1 MDNSDTIQTLF
12 VEVLLPLNLKNL
24 FTYRVP
30 IELNEEIIV
39 GKRVSVPFGKK
50 KILAGLIFSI
60 HEKPPKDYEAKYL
73 IDVIDNDTIVDQNQL
88 GLWNWMSSYYMS
100 SLGLVYNA
108 AMPAGLKLEGESK
121 MVLNPDFNPDDTTL
135 DTKETILTEAI
146 RSAKE
151 ISITQATSYLKSR
164 SIHKY
169 VKSLY
174 LKGAILLKDDL
185 QKNYTAKTTTYIKIN
200 EEIASEDQLNDIF
213 NQLEKRAKAQLK
225 TLMTFIAH
233 FGIKS
238 ECEKTKLAKHDVT
251 NASINALIDKG
262 IFIQEKREKSR
273 LQFSLKENPI
283 EELNDT
289 QNQALIEIKSGFNE
303 KKPVLLHG
311 ITGSGKTHIYSHLI
325 KEVLDKKQQ
334 ILYLLPEIALTSQLI
349 TRLQEYFGKKLLVSH
364 SKFTNNERV
373 EIYQA
378 IASGES
384 YLIVGTR
391 SAIFQPLKHLG
402 LIILDEE
409 HESSFK
415 QHEPAPRFNARD
427 TALYIAH
434 KRQVPIILGSATPA
448 IESTF
453 NAQHS
458 KYRLVSL
465 TKRHNHSKLPKIE
478 VVDMKL
484 QKKQK
489 RIRGIFSDTLIE
501 AITDAKKEG
510 KQTILFQNKKGYVPV
525 LECNVCAWT
534 PKCQNCDISLTYY
547 KYQENLR
554 CHYCGFKQE
563 VVNQCVTCGNKGI
576 ELIGYGTERIE
587 DELSL
592 YLPDLSI
599 RRMDYNTTR
608 LKNAHT
614 KIINEFA
621 SGKIDVLIGT
631 QMVAKGLDFENVT
644 TVGILNA
651 DHIINFPDFRS
662 NERAYSLITQVAG
675 RAGRKKD
682 LGKVYLQTSM
692 PDHPIIQKILDHDYV
707 GMYENDLN
715 EREKFNYPPFY
726 RLIQITIKH
735 KDALELYK
743 LGGIAKNKLS
753 TYFGASLLGP
763 EKPYVG
769 KIRNWYILNF
779 VLKIPNQ
786 GGPIKAQ
793 KSKLLQ
799 AIHQLE
805 KTKEFNKARVIIDVD
820 PL

>member
-135 DTKETILTEAI
+135 DTKETILIEAI

-185 QKNYTAKTTTYIKIN
+185 QKNYSAKTTTYIKIN

-283 EELNDT
+283 EELNDA

-402 LIILDEE
+402 LIIVDEE

>member
-1 MDNSDTIQTLF
+1 MDNSNTIQTLF

-88 GLWNWMSSYYMS
+88 ELWNWMSNYYMS

-121 MVLNPDFNPDDTTL
+121 MVLNPDFNPDNTTL
-135 DTKETILTEAI
+135 DTKETILIEAI

-200 EEIASEDQLNDIF
+200 DEIASEDQLNDIF
-213 NQLEKRAKAQLK
+213 NHLEKRAKAQLK

-283 EELNDT
+283 EELNDA
-289 QNQALIEIKSGFNE
+289 QNQALIETKSGFNE

-402 LIILDEE
+402 LIIVDEE

-501 AITDAKKEG
+501 AIADAKKEG

-753 TYFGASLLGP
+753 TYFGSSLLGP

>member
-121 MVLNPDFNPDDTTL
+121 MVLNPDFNPDNATL
-135 DTKETILTEAI
+135 DTKETILIEAI

-200 EEIASEDQLNDIF
+200 EEIANEDQLNDIF

-283 EELNDT
+283 EELNDA

-402 LIILDEE
+402 LIIVDEE

-427 TALYIAH
+427 TALYLAH

-458 KYRLVSL
+458 KFRLVSL

-501 AITDAKKEG
+501 AIADAKKEG

>member
-88 GLWNWMSSYYMS
+88 ELWNWMSNYYMS

-121 MVLNPDFNPDDTTL
+121 MVLNPDFNPDNATL
-135 DTKETILTEAI
+135 DTKETILIEAI

-200 EEIASEDQLNDIF
+200 DEIANEDQLNDIF
-213 NQLEKRAKAQLK
+213 NHLEKRAKAQLK

-283 EELNDT
+283 EELNDA

-402 LIILDEE
+402 LIIVDEE

-427 TALYIAH
+427 TALYLAH

-458 KYRLVSL
+458 KYKLVSL

-501 AITDAKKEG
+501 AIADAKKEG

-753 TYFGASLLGP
+753 TYFGSSLLGP

>member
-121 MVLNPDFNPDDTTL
+121 MVLNPDFNPDNATL
-135 DTKETILTEAI
+135 DTKETILIEAI

-200 EEIASEDQLNDIF
+200 DEIANEDQLNDIF
-213 NQLEKRAKAQLK
+213 NHLEKRAKAQLK

-283 EELNDT
+283 EELNDA

-402 LIILDEE
+402 LIIVDEE

-427 TALYIAH
+427 TALYLAH

-458 KYRLVSL
+458 KYKLVSL

-501 AITDAKKEG
+501 AIADAKKEG

-753 TYFGASLLGP
+753 TYFGSSLLGP

>member
-1 MDNSDTIQTLF
+1 LDNSDTIQTLF

-88 GLWNWMSSYYMS
+88 ELWNWMSNYYMS

-135 DTKETILTEAI
+135 DTKETILIEAI

-200 EEIASEDQLNDIF
+200 EEIANEDQLNDIF

-283 EELNDT
+283 EELNDA

-325 KEVLDKKQQ
+325 KEVLDKRQQ

-402 LIILDEE
+402 LIIVDEE

-489 RIRGIFSDTLIE
+489 RNRGIFSDTLIE

-692 PDHPIIQKILDHDYV
+692 PDHPIIQKILDHDYG

>member
-1 MDNSDTIQTLF
+1 MDNSDIIHTLF

-30 IELNEEIIV
+30 IELNEEIII

-60 HEKPPKDYEAKYL
+60 HEKPPKDYEAKYI
-73 IDVIDNDTIVDQNQL
+73 IDVIDNEAIVDQNQL
-88 GLWNWMSSYYMS
+88 KLWNWISNYYMS

-108 AMPAGLKLEGESK
+108 AMPSGLKLEGESK
-121 MVLNPDFNPDDTTL
+121 IELNPDFNPNNTTL
-135 DTKETILTEAI
+135 DTKETILIEAI

-185 QKNYTAKTTTYIKIN
+185 QKNYTAKTITYIKIN

-233 FGIKS
+233 FGIKN
-238 ECEKTKLAKHDVT
+238 ECEKTKFAKYDVT

-273 LQFSLKENPI
+273 LQFYLKENPI
-283 EELNDT
+283 EELNDD

-391 SAIFQPLKHLG
+391 SAIFQPLKNLG
-402 LIILDEE
+402 LIIIDEE

-415 QHEPAPRFNARD
+415 QHEPSPRFNARD
-427 TALYIAH
+427 TALYMAH
-434 KRQVPIILGSATPA
+434 NRKVPVILGSATPA

-453 NAQHS
+453 NAQNS
-458 KYRLVSL
+458 KYKLVSL
-465 TKRHNHSKLPKIE
+465 TKRHNHSRLPKIE

-489 RIRGIFSDTLIE
+489 RIRGIFSDTLVE
-501 AITDAKKEG
+501 AIADTKKEG

-692 PDHPIIQKILDHDYV
+692 PDHPIIQKILDHNYI

-726 RLIQITIKH
+726 RLIRITIKH

-743 LGGIAKNKLS
+743 LGGITKNKLS
-753 TYFGASLLGP
+753 TYFGSSLLGP

-779 VLKIPNQ
+779 VLKITNQ

-805 KTKEFNKARVIIDVD
+805 NTKEFNKARIIIDVD

>member
-1 MDNSDTIQTLF
+1 MDNSDTIHTLF

-30 IELNEEIIV
+30 IELNEEIII

-50 KILAGLIFSI
+50 KILAGLLFSI
-60 HEKPPKDYEAKYL
+60 HEKPPKDYEAKYI
-73 IDVIDNDTIVDQNQL
+73 IDVIDNEAIVDQNQL
-88 GLWNWMSSYYMS
+88 KLWNWISNYYMS

-108 AMPAGLKLEGESK
+108 AMPSGLKLEGESK
-121 MVLNPDFNPDDTTL
+121 MELNPDFNPNNTTL
-135 DTKETILTEAI
+135 DTKETILIEAI

-151 ISITQATSYLKSR
+151 ISITQATSYLKSK

-185 QKNYTAKTTTYIKIN
+185 QKNYTVKTITYIKIN

-213 NQLEKRAKAQLK
+213 NKLEKRAKAQLK

-233 FGIKS
+233 FGIKN
-238 ECEKTKLAKHDVT
+238 ECEKTKFAKYDVT

-273 LQFSLKENPI
+273 LQFYLKENPI
-283 EELNDT
+283 EELNDD

-391 SAIFQPLKHLG
+391 SAIFQPLKNLG
-402 LIILDEE
+402 LMIIDEE

-415 QHEPAPRFNARD
+415 QHEPSPRFNARD
-427 TALYIAH
+427 TALYMAH
-434 KRQVPIILGSATPA
+434 NRKVPVILGSATPA

-458 KYRLVSL
+458 KYKLVSL
-465 TKRHNHSKLPKIE
+465 TKRHNHSRLPKIE

-489 RIRGIFSDTLIE
+489 RIRGIFSDTLVE
-501 AITDAKKEG
+501 AIADTKKEG

-592 YLPDLSI
+592 YLPDISI

-631 QMVAKGLDFENVT
+631 QMVAKGLDFENVK

-692 PDHPIIQKILDHDYV
+692 PDHPIIQKILDHNYI

-743 LGGIAKNKLS
+743 LGGITKNKLS
-753 TYFGASLLGP
+753 TYFGSSLLGP

-779 VLKIPNQ
+779 VLKITNQ

-805 KTKEFNKARVIIDVD
+805 KTKEFNKARIIIDVD

>member
-1 MDNSDTIQTLF
+1 MDNSDTIHTLF

-30 IELNEEIIV
+30 IELNEEIII

-50 KILAGLIFSI
+50 KILAGLLFSI
-60 HEKPPKDYEAKYL
+60 HEKPPKDYEAKYI
-73 IDVIDNDTIVDQNQL
+73 IDVIDNEAIVDQNQL
-88 GLWNWMSSYYMS
+88 KLWNWISNYYMS

-108 AMPAGLKLEGESK
+108 AMPSGLKLEGESK
-121 MVLNPDFNPDDTTL
+121 MELNPDFNPNNTTL
-135 DTKETILTEAI
+135 DTKETILIEAI

-185 QKNYTAKTTTYIKIN
+185 QKNYTAKTITYIKIN

-233 FGIKS
+233 FGIKN
-238 ECEKTKLAKHDVT
+238 ECEKTKFAKYDVT

-273 LQFSLKENPI
+273 LQFYLKENPI
-283 EELNDT
+283 EELNDD

-391 SAIFQPLKHLG
+391 SAIFQPLKNLG
-402 LIILDEE
+402 LMIIDEE

-415 QHEPAPRFNARD
+415 QHEPGPRFNARD

-434 KRQVPIILGSATPA
+434 NRQVPVILGSATPA

-453 NAQHS
+453 NAQNS
-458 KYRLVSL
+458 KYKLVSL
-465 TKRHNHSKLPKIE
+465 TKRHNHSRLPKIE

-501 AITDAKKEG
+501 AIADTKKEG

-662 NERAYSLITQVAG
+662 NERAYSIITQVAG

-692 PDHPIIQKILDHDYV
+692 PDHPIIQKILDHDYI

-743 LGGIAKNKLS
+743 LGGITKNKLS
-753 TYFGASLLGP
+753 TYFESNLLGP

-779 VLKIPNQ
+779 VLKITNQ

-805 KTKEFNKARVIIDVD
+805 KTKEFNKARIIIDVD

>member
-135 DTKETILTEAI
+135 DTKETILIEAI

-273 LQFSLKENPI
+273 LQFSLEENPI
-283 EELNDT
+283 EELNDA

-311 ITGSGKTHIYSHLI
+311 ITGSGKTHIYSYLI
-325 KEVLDKKQQ
+325 KEVLDKRQQ

-402 LIILDEE
+402 LIIVDEE

-427 TALYIAH
+427 TALFIAH

-726 RLIQITIKH
+726 RLIQITIKQ

-805 KTKEFNKARVIIDVD
+805 KIKEFNKARVIIDVD

>member
-135 DTKETILTEAI
+135 DTKETILIEAI

-200 EEIASEDQLNDIF
+200 EEIANEDQLNDIF

-283 EELNDT
+283 EELNDA

-402 LIILDEE
+402 LIIVDEE

-501 AITDAKKEG
+501 AIADAKKEG

-753 TYFGASLLGP
+753 TYFGSSLLGP

>member
-88 GLWNWMSSYYMS
+88 ELWNWMSNYYMS

-135 DTKETILTEAI
+135 DTKETILIEAI

-283 EELNDT
+283 EELNDA

-402 LIILDEE
+402 LIIVDEE

-501 AITDAKKEG
+501 AIADAKKEG

>member
-88 GLWNWMSSYYMS
+88 ELWNWMSNYYMS

-135 DTKETILTEAI
+135 DTKETILIEAI

-200 EEIASEDQLNDIF
+200 EEIANEDQLNDIF

-283 EELNDT
+283 EELNDA
-289 QNQALIEIKSGFNE
+289 QNQALIEIKSGLNE

-402 LIILDEE
+402 LIIVDEE

-489 RIRGIFSDTLIE
+489 RNRGIFSDTLIE

-692 PDHPIIQKILDHDYV
+692 PDHPIIQKILDHDYG

>member
-88 GLWNWMSSYYMS
+88 ELWNWMSNYYMS

-121 MVLNPDFNPDDTTL
+121 MVLNPDFNPDNATL
-135 DTKETILTEAI
+135 DTKETILIEAI

-200 EEIASEDQLNDIF
+200 DEIANEDQLNDIF
-213 NQLEKRAKAQLK
+213 NHLEKRAKAQLK

-283 EELNDT
+283 EELNDA

-303 KKPVLLHG
+303 KKTVLLHG

-402 LIILDEE
+402 LIIVDEE

-427 TALYIAH
+427 TALYLAH

-458 KYRLVSL
+458 KFRLVSL

-501 AITDAKKEG
+501 AIADAKKEG

-753 TYFGASLLGP
+753 TYFGSSLLGP

>member
-135 DTKETILTEAI
+135 DTKETILIEAI

-283 EELNDT
+283 EELNDA

-325 KEVLDKKQQ
+325 KEVLDKRQQ

-402 LIILDEE
+402 LIIVDEE

-427 TALYIAH
+427 TALFIAH

-786 GGPIKAQ
+786 GGPIKVQ

>member
-135 DTKETILTEAI
+135 DTKETILIEAI

-200 EEIASEDQLNDIF
+200 EEIANEDQLNDIF

-283 EELNDT
+283 EELNDA

-402 LIILDEE
+402 LIIVDEE

-427 TALYIAH
+427 TALYLAH

-501 AITDAKKEG
+501 AIADAKKEG

-805 KTKEFNKARVIIDVD
+805 KIKEFNKARVIIDVD

>member
-135 DTKETILTEAI
+135 DTKETILIEAI

-273 LQFSLKENPI
+273 LQFSLEENPI
-283 EELNDT
+283 EELNDA

-402 LIILDEE
+402 LIIVDEE

-501 AITDAKKEG
+501 AIADAKKEG

-753 TYFGASLLGP
+753 TYFGSSLLGP

-805 KTKEFNKARVIIDVD
+805 KIKEFNKARVIIDVD

>member
-88 GLWNWMSSYYMS
+88 ELWNWMSNYYMS

-121 MVLNPDFNPDDTTL
+121 MMLNPDFNPDDTTL
-135 DTKETILTEAI
+135 DTKETILIEAI

-283 EELNDT
+283 EELNDA

-402 LIILDEE
+402 LIIVDEE

-501 AITDAKKEG
+501 AIADAKKEG

>member
-283 EELNDT
+283 EELNDA

-384 YLIVGTR
+384 HLIVGTR

-402 LIILDEE
+402 LIIVDEE

-692 PDHPIIQKILDHDYV
+692 PDHPIVQKILDHDYV

>member
-88 GLWNWMSSYYMS
+88 ELWNWMSNYYMS

-121 MVLNPDFNPDDTTL
+121 MVLNPDFNPDNATL
-135 DTKETILTEAI
+135 DTKETILIEAI

-200 EEIASEDQLNDIF
+200 DEIANEDQLNDIF

-283 EELNDT
+283 EKLNDA

-303 KKPVLLHG
+303 KKTVLLHG

-402 LIILDEE
+402 LIIVDEE

-427 TALYIAH
+427 TALYLAH

-458 KYRLVSL
+458 KYKLVSL

-501 AITDAKKEG
+501 AIADAKKEG

-753 TYFGASLLGP
+753 TYFGSSLLGP

>member
-1 MDNSDTIQTLF
+1 LDNSDNIQTLF

-185 QKNYTAKTTTYIKIN
+185 QKNYSAKTTTYIKIN

-283 EELNDT
+283 EELNDA

-402 LIILDEE
+402 LIIVDEE

-465 TKRHNHSKLPKIE
+465 TKRHNHSKLPNIE

>member
-88 GLWNWMSSYYMS
+88 ELWNWMSNYYMS

-121 MVLNPDFNPDDTTL
+121 MVLNPDFNPDNTTL
-135 DTKETILTEAI
+135 DTKETILIKAI

-225 TLMTFIAH
+225 TLITFIAH

-283 EELNDT
+283 EGLNDA

-303 KKPVLLHG
+303 KKPVLLNG

-402 LIILDEE
+402 LIIVDEE

-501 AITDAKKEG
+501 AIADAKKEG

-525 LECNVCAWT
+525 LECNICAWT

-592 YLPDLSI
+592 YFPDLSI

-692 PDHPIIQKILDHDYV
+692 PDHPIIHKILDHDYV

-753 TYFGASLLGP
+753 TYFGSSLLGP

-820 PL
+820 SL

>member
-135 DTKETILTEAI
+135 DTKETILIEAI

-273 LQFSLKENPI
+273 LQFSLEENPI
-283 EELNDT
+283 EELNDA

-311 ITGSGKTHIYSHLI
+311 ITGSGKTHIYSYLI
-325 KEVLDKKQQ
+325 KEVLDKRQQ

-402 LIILDEE
+402 LIIVDEE

-427 TALYIAH
+427 TALFIAH

-692 PDHPIIQKILDHDYV
+692 PDHPIIQKILDHDYI

-726 RLIQITIKH
+726 RLIQITIKQ

-805 KTKEFNKARVIIDVD
+805 KIKEFNKARVIIDVD

>member
-88 GLWNWMSSYYMS
+88 ELWNWMSNYYMS

-121 MVLNPDFNPDDTTL
+121 MVLNPDFNPDNATL
-135 DTKETILTEAI
+135 DTKETILIEAI

-200 EEIASEDQLNDIF
+200 DEIANEDQLNDIF
-213 NQLEKRAKAQLK
+213 NQLEKRAKVQLK

-283 EELNDT
+283 EELNDA

-402 LIILDEE
+402 LIIVDEE

-427 TALYIAH
+427 TALYLAH

-458 KYRLVSL
+458 KYKLVSL

-501 AITDAKKEG
+501 AIADAKKEG

>member
-283 EELNDT
+283 EELNDA

-311 ITGSGKTHIYSHLI
+311 ITGSGKTHIYSYLI
-325 KEVLDKKQQ
+325 KEVLDKRQQ

>member
-185 QKNYTAKTTTYIKIN
+185 QKNYSAKTTTYIKIN

-283 EELNDT
+283 EELNDA

-402 LIILDEE
+402 LIIVDEE

>member
-135 DTKETILTEAI
+135 DTKETILIEAI

-402 LIILDEE
+402 LIIVDEE

>member
-1 MDNSDTIQTLF
+1 MDNSNTIQTLF

-73 IDVIDNDTIVDQNQL
+73 IDVIDNDTIVDKNQL
-88 GLWNWMSSYYMS
+88 ELWNWMSNYYMS

-121 MVLNPDFNPDDTTL
+121 MVLNPDFNPDNTTL
-135 DTKETILTEAI
+135 DTKETILIEAI

-200 EEIASEDQLNDIF
+200 DEIASEDQLNDIF
-213 NQLEKRAKAQLK
+213 NQLEIRAKAQLK

-283 EELNDT
+283 EELNDA

-402 LIILDEE
+402 LIIVDEE

-501 AITDAKKEG
+501 AIADAKKEG

-753 TYFGASLLGP
+753 TYFGSSLLGP

>member
-135 DTKETILTEAI
+135 DTKETILIEAI

-283 EELNDT
+283 EELNDA

-311 ITGSGKTHIYSHLI
+311 ITGSGKTHIYSYLI
-325 KEVLDKKQQ
+325 KEVLDKRQQ

-349 TRLQEYFGKKLLVSH
+349 TRLQKYFGKKLLVSH

-402 LIILDEE
+402 LIIVDEE

-427 TALYIAH
+427 TALFIAH

-501 AITDAKKEG
+501 AIADAKKEG

-726 RLIQITIKH
+726 RLIQITIKQ

>member
-273 LQFSLKENPI
+273 LQFSLEENPI
-283 EELNDT
+283 EELNDA

-325 KEVLDKKQQ
+325 KEVLDKRQQ

-402 LIILDEE
+402 LIIVDEE

-501 AITDAKKEG
+501 AIADAKKEG

>member
-135 DTKETILTEAI
+135 DTKETILIEAI

-200 EEIASEDQLNDIF
+200 EEIGSEDQLNDIF

-283 EELNDT
+283 EELNDA

-402 LIILDEE
+402 LIIVDEE

-501 AITDAKKEG
+501 AIADAKKEG

>member
-1 MDNSDTIQTLF
+1 MDNSDIIHTLF

-30 IELNEEIIV
+30 IELNEEIII

-60 HEKPPKDYEAKYL
+60 HEKPPKDYEAKYI
-73 IDVIDNDTIVDQNQL
+73 IDVIDNEAIVDQNQL
-88 GLWNWMSSYYMS
+88 KLWNWISNYYMS

-108 AMPAGLKLEGESK
+108 AMPSGLKLEGESK
-121 MVLNPDFNPDDTTL
+121 IELNPDFNPNNTTL
-135 DTKETILTEAI
+135 DTKETILIEAI

-185 QKNYTAKTTTYIKIN
+185 QKNYTAKTITYIKIN

-233 FGIKS
+233 FGIKN
-238 ECEKTKLAKHDVT
+238 ECEKTKFAKYDVT

-273 LQFSLKENPI
+273 LQFYLKENPI
-283 EELNDT
+283 EELNDD

-391 SAIFQPLKHLG
+391 SAIFQPLKNLG
-402 LIILDEE
+402 LIIIDEE

-415 QHEPAPRFNARD
+415 QHEPSPRFNARD
-427 TALYIAH
+427 TALYMAH
-434 KRQVPIILGSATPA
+434 NRKVPVILGSATPA

-453 NAQHS
+453 NAQNS
-458 KYRLVSL
+458 KYKLVSL
-465 TKRHNHSKLPKIE
+465 TKRHNHSRLPKIE

-489 RIRGIFSDTLIE
+489 RIRGIFSDTLVE
-501 AITDAKKEG
+501 AIADTKKEG

-631 QMVAKGLDFENVT
+631 QMVAKGLDFENVK

-692 PDHPIIQKILDHDYV
+692 PDHPIIQKILDHNYI

-726 RLIQITIKH
+726 RLIRITIKH

-743 LGGIAKNKLS
+743 LGGITKNKLS
-753 TYFGASLLGP
+753 TYFGSSLLGP

-779 VLKIPNQ
+779 VLKITNQ

-805 KTKEFNKARVIIDVD
+805 NTKEFNKARIIIDVD